1 MAKRNM
7 RSVSNSNGT
16 LENGWITNVDYVR
29 TIDGD
34 TIVFSIIRTFNVRL
48 RNIDVDELNTEK
60 GQKAKDFV
68 ENIMEHANNI
78 QIFVP
83 SNSPEKLMDFIS
95 FERIVADVYING
107 KNLRETLIKKRLEK
121 QITAT

>member
-16 LENGWITNVDYVR
+16 LENGWTTNVDYVR

-34 TIVFSIIRTFNVRL
+34 TIVFSITRTFNVRL

-68 ENIMEHANNI
+68 EDIMEHSNNI